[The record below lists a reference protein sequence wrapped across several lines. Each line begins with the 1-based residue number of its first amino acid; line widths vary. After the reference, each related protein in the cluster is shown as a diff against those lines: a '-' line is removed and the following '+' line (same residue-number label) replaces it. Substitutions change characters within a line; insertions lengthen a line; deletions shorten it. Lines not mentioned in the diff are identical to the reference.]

1 MMNSF
6 SERCKEVFIESEN
19 LAKISKNER
28 SLYDT
33 ESTLL
38 WMESHLEIMKGNYDD
53 AKLKLSG
60 LKQRFLDASDPK
72 RFDGYNN
79 LMGMAN
85 LMSGNAA
92 KGVQHFEDVIDEGNI
107 YFQYF
112 KGLSYKAVGD
122 LDKAKEVFDYVAK
135 YNFNGLVYTVVRN
148 KAIEEIKK
156 G

>member
-1 MMNSF
+1 
-6 SERCKEVFIESEN
+6 
-19 LAKISKNER
+19 
-28 SLYDT
+28 
-33 ESTLL
+33 
-38 WMESHLEIMKGNYDD
+38 
-53 AKLKLSG
+53 
-60 LKQRFLDASDPK
+60 
-72 RFDGYNN
+72 
-79 LMGMAN
+79 MGMAN

-112 KGLSYKAVGD
+112 KGLSYKAIGD
-122 LDKAKEVFDYVAK
+122 LDKAKVFDYVAK